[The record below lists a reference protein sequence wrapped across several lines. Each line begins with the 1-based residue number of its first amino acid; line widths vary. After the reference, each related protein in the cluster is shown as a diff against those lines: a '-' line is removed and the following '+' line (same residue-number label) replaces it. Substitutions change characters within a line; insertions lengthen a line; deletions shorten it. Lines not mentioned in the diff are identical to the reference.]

1 MSVDQE
7 LAAAVAETDAE
18 ASVPAVAQ
26 AVGPEGGG
34 PKKPK
39 GSYGL
44 LIGLFVMMAGILFL
58 VFNSGKD
65 AAIYS
70 LGVDQLMSNQA
81 RYSQRNVRVKG
92 MLVKGTLTRRDS
104 PCEYR
109 FKLQEKQPDQSGA
122 SVEHAVLSVQHPSC
136 VVPDTFKDM
145 PGMDVEVQAEGKLAP
160 DGKTF
165 ISTGIIA
172 KCPSKYEMQ
181 QKSMAGELA
190 PHAGKQASPIQTFAQ
205 QN

>member
-7 LAAAVAETDAE
+7 LARAVAETDAE

-26 AVGPEGGG
+26 AAGPERPL
-34 PKKPK
+34 PKKK
-39 GSYGL
+39 GNLGL
-44 LIGLFVMMAGILFL
+44 LIGLLVMVAGVLVL
-58 VFNSGKD
+58 VFTSFKG

-70 LGVDQLMSNQA
+70 LGVDQLVKEQA
-81 RYSQRNVRVKG
+81 RYNQRTIRVKG
-92 MLVKGTLTRRDS
+92 MLVKGTLSRRDE

-109 FKLQEKQPDQSGA
+109 FKLQEKG
-122 SVEHAVLSVQHPSC
+122 VVLAVQHPSC

-145 PGMDVEVQAEGKLAP
+145 PGMDVEVQAEGKLAD

-165 ISTGIIA
+165 VSTAIVA

-181 QKSMAGELA
+181 QKSKMGEVA
-190 PHAGKQASPIQTFAQ
+190 PHAGQQAAPVQTL
-205 QN
+205 